1 MNRSDTRRRL
11 WTPPDPPPK
20 QAHTR
25 EGPRTWADTRRLLAR
40 LAPLARP
47 YRRRL
52 LVAVGLVVVYALT
65 ILAGPFL
72 LKLAIDH
79 GIGDGNG
86 RVLNIVVAAYFVVMV
101 VSWRVEGL
109 QINMMALVGEG
120 FLRDL
125 RTRVFAHLL
134 RLSMPYYDRESSGV
148 VVSRMTADI
157 DVMENLVQQ
166 GLILIVTNLVLLGVA
181 VVVLAL
187 VSWQLLLL
195 CLIPLPG
202 VAVATIKFNRD
213 SNRSYLM
220 IRDWIGMTLTSLQE
234 GISGVRI
241 IQAFDRSEV
250 EVKRF
255 SRRNRGLYDE
265 YMHSVLISCWYLPII
280 EFSGVLTTALVIGI
294 GGVMTV
300 HGTVTIGT
308 VTFFVL
314 SLSNLFDPV
323 QQLSQYV
330 NQVQQAGAGLSKLA
344 DLLDEPVDVV
354 EPDEPVPCP
363 DRGDLEVRNLWFA
376 YGDAEALAESF
387 TDGKPAAD
395 IDHSAFVLRDVNL
408 TIGAGENLALVGPTG
423 AGKST
428 LAKLI
433 ARLYDP
439 VAGTVSFDGVDVRAV
454 AGIDLRSR
462 ICVVPQEGFLFS
474 GSIMENVRIARPGST
489 DADIEAA
496 FDVLGVRE
504 RFEALPEG
512 LATEVHE
519 RGSRLSAGEKQLVS
533 LVRAALADPAV
544 LVLDEATSSLDPGTE
559 ALVEEA
565 MERLMEGRTVILI
578 AHRLSTAE
586 RADRVGVVADGD
598 LAELGSHDELVAL
611 GGRYASLYEV
621 WTAGLASA

>member
-1 MNRSDTRRRL
+1 MNRNDTKRRL
-11 WTPPDPPPK
+11 WTAPEPPPK

-25 EGPRTWADTRRLLAR
+25 EGPRTWADTRRLLTR
-40 LAPLARP
+40 LAPVARP

-52 LVAVGLVVVYALT
+52 IGAIVLVVVYALT
-65 ILAGPFL
+65 ILAGPYL
-72 LKLAIDH
+72 LKIAIDH
-79 GIGDGNG
+79 GIGDRNG
-86 RVLNIVVAAYFVVMV
+86 RVLNIVVAIYFVVMI

-125 RTRVFAHLL
+125 RKRVFSHLL

-148 VVSRMTADI
+148 VVSRMTSDI

-181 VVVLAL
+181 VVVLAV

-202 VAVATIKFNRD
+202 VAIATIKFNRD
-213 SNRSYLM
+213 SNRSYLL

-255 SRRNRGLYDE
+255 SRHNRGLYDE
-265 YMHSVLISCWYLPII
+265 YMHSVLISCWYLPVI
-280 EFSGVLTTALVIGI
+280 EFSGVLTTALVIGV

-344 DLLDEPVDVV
+344 DLLDEPVVV
-354 EPDEPVPCP
+354 AEPDDPVACP
-363 DRGDLEVRNLWFA
+363 ERGDLVVRNLWFA
-376 YGDAEALAESF
+376 YGDHDELRGSF
-387 TDGKPAAD
+387 VDGRPADD
-395 IDHSAFVLRDVNL
+395 IDRDVFVLRAVDL
-408 TIGAGENLALVGPTG
+408 TITAGEHLALVGPTG

-433 ARLYDP
+433 ARFYDP
-439 VAGTVSFDGVDVRAV
+439 VAGTVTFDGVDVRDV
-454 AGIDLRSR
+454 AGAELRSR

-474 GSIMENVRIARPGST
+474 GSIMENVRIARPAAT
-489 DADIEAA
+489 DAEILAA

-565 MERLMEGRTVILI
+565 MERLMHGRTVILI

-586 RADRVGVVADGD
+586 RADRVGVVADGE
-598 LAELGSHDELVAL
+598 LGELGSHDELVAL
-611 GGRYASLYEV
+611 GGRYAGLYEV
-621 WTAGLASA
+621 WSAGLASA